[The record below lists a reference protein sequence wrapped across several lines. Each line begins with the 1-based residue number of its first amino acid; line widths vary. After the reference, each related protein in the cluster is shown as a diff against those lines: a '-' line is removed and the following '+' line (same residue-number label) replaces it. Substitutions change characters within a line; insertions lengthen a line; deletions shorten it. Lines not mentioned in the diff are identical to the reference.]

1 VLDPTRAD
9 EALGA
14 GVVVGVPGEP
24 DRGAA
29 SEAAL
34 SLQAALRD
42 AYPTLR
48 PLAVVLTG
56 SGEGAM
62 APEAVPVPLPPGERP
77 LLVHTGG
84 GGPQAD
90 LPALLEVALAQGAP
104 ACALLEPLPRGADPA
119 WLRLLLEPV
128 LTGGVDLVAPA
139 YARGRLEGVLVTGIV
154 YPLTRA
160 LFGHRLRQPLGREIV
175 ISRRLA
181 EVLLRDE
188 EWRTDPGHAGG
199 DLWVVTK
206 ALLAESTV
214 AQVYLGPRPV
224 PRPLPRAQPEDP
236 PALLARILGTIF
248 HEMDVHARRWQRV
261 KGSRPV
267 PSSGEE
273 HLPDPPG
280 APPSPGPL
288 VAAFGLGWQ
297 DLRTLWSAVLPP
309 QTLLALQRIP
319 REPPE
324 AFRVPDVVWV
334 RVIYDFAVAWR
345 VKAME
350 RAQLLRSLTPLY
362 LGWVASFVNE
372 VAALDAAAT
381 EARVER
387 LCEAFETEKPYLI
400 ARWRW
405 PDRFAP

>member
-1 VLDPTRAD
+1 VLDPSRAD
-9 EALGA
+9 DALGA
-14 GVVVGVPGEP
+14 GVVVGVPAEP
-24 DRGAA
+24 DRLAAAGAA
-29 SEAAL
+29 V
-34 SLQAALRD
+34 SLHAALRD
-42 AYPTLR
+42 VYPALR

-56 SGEGAM
+56 NADGAT
-62 APEAVPVPLPPGERP
+62 APEAVPVPLPPGGAP
-77 LLVHTGG
+77 LVVHTGG

-104 ACALLEPLPRGADPA
+104 ACALLEPLPRAADPG
-119 WLRLLLEPV
+119 WLRLLFEPV
-128 LTGGVDLVAPA
+128 LSGGVDLVAPA

-154 YPLTRA
+154 YPLTRT

-214 AQVYLGPRPV
+214 AQVFLGPRP
-224 PRPLPRAQPEDP
+224 LPQRQPEDP

-248 HEMDVHARRWQRV
+248 HEMEVHARRWQRV
-261 KGSRPV
+261 KGSRSV
-267 PSSGEE
+267 PTTGDE

-280 APPSPGPL
+280 PPPSPGPL
-288 VAAFGLGWQ
+288 VAAFELGWQ

-309 QTLLALQRIP
+309 QTLLALQRIA
-319 REPPE
+319 REPAE
-324 AFRVPDVVWV
+324 AFRVPDLLWA
-334 RVIYDFAVAWR
+334 RVIYDFSVAWR

-372 VAALDAAAT
+372 VAQLDAAAT

-387 LCEAFETEKPYLI
+387 LCEAFEAEKPYLI

>member
-1 VLDPTRAD
+1 MLDPSRAD

-14 GVVVGVPGEP
+14 GVVVGVPAEP
-24 DRGAA
+24 DRLAA
-29 SEAAL
+29 TGAAL
-34 SLQAALRD
+34 SLTSALRD
-42 AYPTLR
+42 VYPALR

-56 SGEGAM
+56 AAEGAI
-62 APEAVPVPLPPGERP
+62 APEAIAMPLPPGGGP

-84 GGPQAD
+84 AGPQAN
-90 LPALLEVALAQGAP
+90 LPALLEVSLAQGAP
-104 ACALLEPLPRGADPA
+104 ACALLEPMPRALDPA
-119 WLRLLLEPV
+119 WLRSLLEPV
-128 LTGGVDLVAPA
+128 LSGGVDLVAPA

-160 LFGHRLRQPLGREIV
+160 LFGHRLHQPLGREIV

-214 AQVYLGPRPV
+214 AQVFLGPRPLQ
-224 PRPLPRAQPEDP
+224 RPQPEDP

-248 HEMDVHARRWQRV
+248 HEMEVHARRWQRV

-267 PSSGEE
+267 PTTGDE
-273 HLPDPPG
+273 HVPDPPG
-280 APPSPGPL
+280 PPPSPGPL
-288 VAAFGLGWQ
+288 VAGFALGWQ
-297 DLRTLWSAVLPP
+297 DLRSLWSAVLPP
-309 QTLLALQRIP
+309 QTLLALQRIA

-324 AFRVPDVVWV
+324 AFRLPDVVWA
-334 RVIYDFAVAWR
+334 RIIYDFAVAWR
-345 VKAME
+345 VKTME
-350 RAQLLRSLTPLY
+350 RAQLLRSLAPLY

-372 VAALDAAAT
+372 VAPLDAAAT
-381 EARVER
+381 DARVER
-387 LCEAFETEKPYLI
+387 LCEAFEVEKPYLI